1 MEYDLQA
8 DCLLA
13 QRHILNAINNVNQNA
28 NTDMMLWRMREAHPL
43 TFMDKYAYDC
53 VARFLQS
60 RRSPTERFFTNL
72 RDIYFRGLEN
82 CTAILQATL
91 RDLEIAR
98 QALGPLFP
106 NIGRSTD
113 QIYAQHREAA
123 AEGRE
128 AGQGGTKRRAD
139 ESGAAP
145 PTLVFASAYD
155 EEDDTTSNMVE
166 DTFQSDPSVKRPRF
180 GFR

>member
-13 QRHILNAINNVNQNA
+13 QRHILNAINNVNMNV
-28 NTDMMLWRMREAHPL
+28 NTDMVLWRMREAHPL

-60 RRSPTERFFTNL
+60 RRSPAERFFTNL

-82 CTAILQATL
+82 CNSILQATL

-98 QALGPLFP
+98 QVLGPRFP
-106 NIGRSTD
+106 NIGRSDAELHATED
-113 QIYAQHREAA
+113 QR
-123 AEGRE
+123 
-128 AGQGGTKRRAD
+128 GTKRRG
-139 ESGAAP
+139 SSAAGSA
-145 PTLVFASAYD
+145 PTLVLASAYD
-155 EEDDTTSNMVE
+155 SDEDADAATMVE
-166 DTFQSDPSVKRPRF
+166 DTFQSDPSVKRSRF
-180 GFR
+180 

>member
-13 QRHILNAINNVNQNA
+13 QRHILNAINNVNVNA

-43 TFMDKYAYDC
+43 TFMDKYVYDC

-60 RRSPTERFFTNL
+60 RRSPTDRFFTNL

-82 CTAILQATL
+82 CNAILQATL

-98 QALGPLFP
+98 QVLGPLFP

-113 QIYAQHREAA
+113 ELYAQPA
-123 AEGRE
+123 
-128 AGQGGTKRRAD
+128 QQGTKRRG
-139 ESGAAP
+139 SSAAGSA
-145 PTLVFASAYD
+145 PTLVLASAYD
-155 EEDDTTSNMVE
+155 SDEDATTMVE

-180 GFR
+180 GFQ